1 LPANPD
7 SSGPGPA
14 GNDPIDAVW
23 LRRAGGIATV
33 EVLPEATSTMDRGRE
48 IAADRQVAVPAVVIA
63 ERQTQGRGRRGA
75 GWWQAAGSLATS
87 LVLDG
92 PRAAALPPP
101 TWSLAS
107 GVAVAEAIRELAPDV
122 PAVVRW
128 PNDVEVRGRK
138 LAGILVETAPTGRVV
153 IGIGVNTSGSAADA
167 PADLRQRVA
176 TLPDVSGWPVSRQ
189 RLVAAIVP
197 RLVQLLADMEAAP
210 DVLLGR
216 YRPLCSLTG
225 EFVRVHG
232 GDAVH
237 EGICRGIAADGGLEV
252 DTTAGRVVVR
262 SGSLT
267 PPGGEWR
274 PAPIG

>member
-1 LPANPD
+1 MPVNPE

-14 GNDPIDAVW
+14 GSDPIDAVW

-87 LVLDG
+87 LVIDG

-153 IGIGVNTSGSAADA
+153 VGIGVNTTGSAADA

-176 TLPDVSGWPVSRQ
+176 TLPDVSGRPVSRQ

-197 RLVQLLADMEAAP
+197 RLVQLLVDMEADP

-225 EFVRVHG
+225 EFVRVHEG
-232 GDAVH
+232 TGVH
-237 EGICRGIAADGGLEV
+237 EGICRGIAADGGLEL
-252 DTTAGRVVVR
+252 DTTAGRVTLR

-274 PAPIG
+274 PGPDG